1 MTQDG
6 FSRLLFPAEPRN
18 FPLRRGLRM
27 ALRTLHIFS
36 VGVMSGGIL
45 FQQPMELV
53 QPWLLSAVF
62 SGLALFATDMHA
74 TLAVLFEVRG
84 FAVYAKI
91 GLMHLISRF
100 PEQALPLL
108 ALAMLIGTF
117 SSHMSRQYRHRLLF
131 FGDKIKPD
139 QRRG

>member
-1 MTQDG
+1 MIPDRF
-6 FSRLLFPAEPRN
+6 FSLLFPPEPRN
-18 FPLRRGLRM
+18 FLLRRPLRM

-45 FQQPMELV
+45 FQLPMEQV
-53 QPWLLSAVF
+53 QPWLLAGVF
-62 SGLALFATDMHA
+62 SGLALFATDIHA
-74 TLAVLFEVRG
+74 TAAVLLEVRG

-91 GLMHLISRF
+91 GLMVLIGRF
-100 PEQALPLL
+100 PACALPLL

-117 SSHMSRQYRHRLLF
+117 SSHMSRKYRHRLLF
-131 FGDKIKPD
+131 LGDRIKPD